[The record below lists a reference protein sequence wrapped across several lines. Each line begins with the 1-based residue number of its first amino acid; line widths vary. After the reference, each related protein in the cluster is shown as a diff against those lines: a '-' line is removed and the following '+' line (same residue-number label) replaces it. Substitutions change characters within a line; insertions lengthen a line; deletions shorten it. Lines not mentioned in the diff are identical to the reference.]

1 MQNNRG
7 TSIFRKSYLNDFIV
21 IAIGVFFIA
30 FFIRAWG
37 DMHGDFNEQNVS
49 AISLDAWNLLYYS
62 LRTSMRFLLGMA
74 WSLLFSVVFAVLAA
88 RYTPL
93 RRVILP
99 FVNFMESVPLV
110 GFLTFT
116 TVYFLNL
123 YPHSVMGLE
132 CTAIFAVFTGQA
144 WNMMLTLYQTLRIV
158 PKELDEAARSFNYNP
173 WQRFWRLEFIYSV
186 PGLLWNAMVSQSA
199 AWFALVA
206 SEAIPVGDRSVELPG
221 VGSYIA
227 EALAQQNVP
236 AILYAIVALAAN
248 IVLLDQLVFRPLVRY
263 TARFKYEDVTASR
276 PLGNP
281 WFYNSLAF
289 SHVGAALGRTL
300 RALADLWLFKLP
312 RLWYAL
318 GLHRLFR
325 LAAKGN
331 WLWRSLWYLG
341 VVLACVWFGYRLWEY
356 FPKQYFAMLPEWMLL
371 TTARVAAAMLLSV
384 AIFTPLGVWIGLNP
398 RLVKIFQ
405 PIIQILAAIPPN
417 IFYPLIAA
425 FIAIYHQDLGWWAI
439 PMIML
444 GTQWYVLFN
453 VIAGVS
459 AIPTQITE
467 VSETFGLRRF
477 RWWRY
482 YMLPAIFPYIV
493 TGIIS
498 AAGGAWNSAI
508 AAEVIQWGSTPSAPP
523 GWARSF
529 PWSPTPAR
537 TRSLRWAA
545 PPCARWW
552 RCASSSSG
560 NRCIAS
566 RKPNSNMTDQG
577 GTTW

>member
-325 LAAKGN
+325 LAVKGN

-384 AIFTPLGVWIGLNP
+384 AIFTPLGVWIGMNP

-508 AAEVIQWGSTPSAPP
+508 AAEVIQWGSTTLSATGLGAFISVVTDAGKNPESAL
-523 GWARSF
+523 GC
-529 PWSPTPAR
+529 
-537 TRSLRWAA
+537 AA
-545 PPCARWW
+545 MCALV
-552 RCASSSSG
+552 AL
-560 NRCIAS
+560 CIIFVWQPLYRIAET
-566 RKPNSNMTDQG
+566 KFKYD
-577 GTTW
+577 

>member
-1 MQNNRG
+1 MQNKRG

-384 AIFTPLGVWIGLNP
+384 AIFTPLGVWIGMNP

-467 VSETFGLRRF
+467 VSETFGMRRF

-508 AAEVIQWGSTPSAPP
+508 AAEVIQWGSTTLSATGLGAFISVVTDAGKNPESAL
-523 GWARSF
+523 GC
-529 PWSPTPAR
+529 
-537 TRSLRWAA
+537 AA
-545 PPCARWW
+545 MCALV
-552 RCASSSSG
+552 AL
-560 NRCIAS
+560 CIIFVWQPLYRIAET
-566 RKPNSNMTDQG
+566 KFKYD
-577 GTTW
+577 

>member
-7 TSIFRKSYLNDFIV
+7 TSVFRKSYLNDFIV

-263 TARFKYEDVTASR
+263 TARFKYEDVTANR

-289 SHVGAALGRTL
+289 SHVGAALGHTL

-325 LAAKGN
+325 LAARGN

-384 AIFTPLGVWIGLNP
+384 AIFTPLGVWIGMNP

-508 AAEVIQWGSTPSAPP
+508 AAEVIQWGSTTLSATGLGAFISVVTDAGKNPESAL
-523 GWARSF
+523 GC
-529 PWSPTPAR
+529 
-537 TRSLRWAA
+537 AA
-545 PPCARWW
+545 MCALV
-552 RCASSSSG
+552 AL
-560 NRCIAS
+560 CIIFVWQPLYRIAET
-566 RKPNSNMTDQG
+566 KFKYD
-577 GTTW
+577 

>member
-7 TSIFRKSYLNDFIV
+7 TSVFRKSYLNDFIV

-248 IVLLDQLVFRPLVRY
+248 IVLLDQLIFRPLVRY
-263 TARFKYEDVTASR
+263 TARFKYEDVTANR

-289 SHVGAALGRTL
+289 SHVGAALGHTL

-384 AIFTPLGVWIGLNP
+384 AIFTPLGVWIGMNP

-508 AAEVIQWGSTPSAPP
+508 AAEVIQWDSTTLSATGLGAFISVVTDAGKNPESAL
-523 GWARSF
+523 GC
-529 PWSPTPAR
+529 
-537 TRSLRWAA
+537 AA
-545 PPCARWW
+545 MCALV
-552 RCASSSSG
+552 AL
-560 NRCIAS
+560 CIIFVWQPLYRIAET
-566 RKPNSNMTDQG
+566 KFKYD
-577 GTTW
+577 

>member
-7 TSIFRKSYLNDFIV
+7 TSVFRKSYLNDFIV

-325 LAAKGN
+325 LTAKGN

-341 VVLACVWFGYRLWEY
+341 VVLACIWFGYRLWEY

-508 AAEVIQWGSTPSAPP
+508 AAEVIQWGSTTLSATGLGAFISVVTDAGKNPESAL
-523 GWARSF
+523 GC
-529 PWSPTPAR
+529 
-537 TRSLRWAA
+537 AA
-545 PPCARWW
+545 MCALV
-552 RCASSSSG
+552 AL
-560 NRCIAS
+560 CIIFVWQPLYRIAET
-566 RKPNSNMTDQG
+566 KFKYD
-577 GTTW
+577 

>member
-7 TSIFRKSYLNDFIV
+7 TSVFRKSYLNDFIV

-88 RYTPL
+88 RYAPL

-206 SEAIPVGDRSVELPG
+206 SETIPVGDRSVELPG

-263 TARFKYEDVTASR
+263 TARFKYEDVTANR
-276 PLGNP
+276 ALGNP

-341 VVLACVWFGYRLWEY
+341 VVLACVWFGYQLWEY

-508 AAEVIQWGSTPSAPP
+508 AAEVIQWGSTTLSATGLGAFISVVTDAGKNPESAL
-523 GWARSF
+523 GC
-529 PWSPTPAR
+529 
-537 TRSLRWAA
+537 AA
-545 PPCARWW
+545 MCALV
-552 RCASSSSG
+552 AL
-560 NRCIAS
+560 CIIFVWQPLYRIAET
-566 RKPNSNMTDQG
+566 KFKYD
-577 GTTW
+577 

>member
-7 TSIFRKSYLNDFIV
+7 TSVFRKSYLNDFIV

-236 AILYAIVALAAN
+236 AILYSIVALAAN

-384 AIFTPLGVWIGLNP
+384 AIFTPLGVWIGMNP

-417 IFYPLIAA
+417 IFYPMIAA

-467 VSETFGLRRF
+467 VSETFGLRRL

-508 AAEVIQWGSTPSAPP
+508 AAEVIQWGSTTLSATGLGAFISVVTDAGKNPESAL
-523 GWARSF
+523 GC
-529 PWSPTPAR
+529 
-537 TRSLRWAA
+537 AA
-545 PPCARWW
+545 MCALV
-552 RCASSSSG
+552 AL
-560 NRCIAS
+560 CIIFVWQPLYRIAET
-566 RKPNSNMTDQG
+566 KFKYD
-577 GTTW
+577 

>member
-405 PIIQILAAIPPN
+405 PLIQILAAIPPN

-508 AAEVIQWGSTPSAPP
+508 AAEVIQWGSTTLSATGLGAFISVVTDAGKNPESAL
-523 GWARSF
+523 GC
-529 PWSPTPAR
+529 
-537 TRSLRWAA
+537 AA
-545 PPCARWW
+545 MCALV
-552 RCASSSSG
+552 AL
-560 NRCIAS
+560 CIIFVWQPLYRIAET
-566 RKPNSNMTDQG
+566 KFKYD
-577 GTTW
+577 

>member
-123 YPHSVMGLE
+123 YPHSAMGLE

-384 AIFTPLGVWIGLNP
+384 AIFTPLGVWIGMNP

-508 AAEVIQWGSTPSAPP
+508 AAEVIQWGSTTLSATGLGAFISVVTDAGKNPESAL
-523 GWARSF
+523 GC
-529 PWSPTPAR
+529 
-537 TRSLRWAA
+537 AA
-545 PPCARWW
+545 MCALV
-552 RCASSSSG
+552 AL
-560 NRCIAS
+560 CIIFVWQPLYRIAET
-566 RKPNSNMTDQG
+566 KFKYD
-577 GTTW
+577 

>member
-7 TSIFRKSYLNDFIV
+7 TSVFRKSYLNDFIV

-49 AISLDAWNLLYYS
+49 AINLDAWNLLYYS

-88 RYTPL
+88 RYAPL

-263 TARFKYEDVTASR
+263 TARFKYEDVTTNR

-300 RALADLWLFKLP
+300 RTLADLWLFKLP
-312 RLWYAL
+312 QLWYAL

-325 LAAKGN
+325 IAAKGN

-341 VVLACVWFGYRLWEY
+341 VVLACVWFGYQLWEY

-384 AIFTPLGVWIGLNP
+384 AIFTPLGVWIGMNP

-467 VSETFGLRRF
+467 VSETFGMRRF

-508 AAEVIQWGSTPSAPP
+508 AAEVIQWGSTTLSATGLGAFISVVTDAGKNPESAL
-523 GWARSF
+523 GC
-529 PWSPTPAR
+529 
-537 TRSLRWAA
+537 AA
-545 PPCARWW
+545 MCALV
-552 RCASSSSG
+552 AL
-560 NRCIAS
+560 CIIFIWQPLYRIAET
-566 RKPNSNMTDQG
+566 KFKYD
-577 GTTW
+577 

>member
-7 TSIFRKSYLNDFIV
+7 TSVFRKSYLNDFIV

-37 DMHGDFNEQNVS
+37 DMHGDFNEQDVS

-88 RYTPL
+88 RYAPL

-263 TARFKYEDVTASR
+263 TARFKYEDVTANR
-276 PLGNP
+276 ALGNP

-341 VVLACVWFGYRLWEY
+341 VVLACVWFGYQLWEY

-508 AAEVIQWGSTPSAPP
+508 AAEVIQWGSTTLSATGLGAFISVVTDAGKNPESAL
-523 GWARSF
+523 GC
-529 PWSPTPAR
+529 
-537 TRSLRWAA
+537 AA
-545 PPCARWW
+545 MCALV
-552 RCASSSSG
+552 AL
-560 NRCIAS
+560 CIIFVWQPLYRIAET
-566 RKPNSNMTDQG
+566 KFKYD
-577 GTTW
+577 

>member
-7 TSIFRKSYLNDFIV
+7 TSVFRKSYLNDFIV

-384 AIFTPLGVWIGLNP
+384 AIFTPLGVWIGMNP

-508 AAEVIQWGSTPSAPP
+508 AAEVIQWGSTTLSATGLGAFISVVTDAGKNPESAL
-523 GWARSF
+523 GC
-529 PWSPTPAR
+529 
-537 TRSLRWAA
+537 AA
-545 PPCARWW
+545 MCALV
-552 RCASSSSG
+552 AL
-560 NRCIAS
+560 CIIFVWQPLYRIAET
-566 RKPNSNMTDQG
+566 KFKYD
-577 GTTW
+577 

>member
-7 TSIFRKSYLNDFIV
+7 TSVFRKSYLNDFIV

-289 SHVGAALGRTL
+289 SHIGAALGHTL

-384 AIFTPLGVWIGLNP
+384 AIFTPLGVWIGMNP

-508 AAEVIQWGSTPSAPP
+508 AAEVIQWGSTTLSATGLGAFISVVTDAGKNPESAL
-523 GWARSF
+523 GC
-529 PWSPTPAR
+529 
-537 TRSLRWAA
+537 AA
-545 PPCARWW
+545 MCALV
-552 RCASSSSG
+552 AL
-560 NRCIAS
+560 CIIFVWQPLYRIAET
-566 RKPNSNMTDQG
+566 KFKYD
-577 GTTW
+577 

>member
-7 TSIFRKSYLNDFIV
+7 TSVFRKSYLNDFIV

-289 SHVGAALGRTL
+289 SHVGAALGHTL

-356 FPKQYFAMLPEWMLL
+356 FPKQYFAML
-371 TTARVAAAMLLSV
+371 LSV
-384 AIFTPLGVWIGLNP
+384 AIFTPLGVWIGMNP

-508 AAEVIQWGSTPSAPP
+508 AAEVIQWGSTTLSATGLGAFISVVTDAGKNPESAL
-523 GWARSF
+523 GC
-529 PWSPTPAR
+529 
-537 TRSLRWAA
+537 AA
-545 PPCARWW
+545 MCALV
-552 RCASSSSG
+552 AL
-560 NRCIAS
+560 CIIFVWQPLYRIAET
-566 RKPNSNMTDQG
+566 KFKYD
-577 GTTW
+577 

>member
-30 FFIRAWG
+30 FFIHAWG

-88 RYTPL
+88 RYAPL

-263 TARFKYEDVTASR
+263 TARFKYEDVTANR

-318 GLHRLFR
+318 GLYRLFR

-384 AIFTPLGVWIGLNP
+384 AIFTPLGVWIGMNP

-508 AAEVIQWGSTPSAPP
+508 AAEVIQWGSTTLSATGLGAFISVVTDAGKNPESAL
-523 GWARSF
+523 GC
-529 PWSPTPAR
+529 
-537 TRSLRWAA
+537 AA
-545 PPCARWW
+545 MCALV
-552 RCASSSSG
+552 AL
-560 NRCIAS
+560 CIIFVWQPLYRIAET
-566 RKPNSNMTDQG
+566 KFKYD
-577 GTTW
+577 

>member
-7 TSIFRKSYLNDFIV
+7 TSVFRKSYLNDFIV

-248 IVLLDQLVFRPLVRY
+248 IVLLDQLIFRPLVRY
-263 TARFKYEDVTASR
+263 TARFKYEDVTANR

-289 SHVGAALGRTL
+289 SHVGAALGHTL

-384 AIFTPLGVWIGLNP
+384 AIFTPLGVWIGMNP

-508 AAEVIQWGSTPSAPP
+508 AAEVIQWGSTTLSATGLGAFISVVTDAGKNPESAL
-523 GWARSF
+523 GC
-529 PWSPTPAR
+529 
-537 TRSLRWAA
+537 AA
-545 PPCARWW
+545 MCALV
-552 RCASSSSG
+552 AL
-560 NRCIAS
+560 CIIFVWQPLYRIAET
-566 RKPNSNMTDQG
+566 KFKYD
-577 GTTW
+577 

>member
-7 TSIFRKSYLNDFIV
+7 TSVFRKSYLNDFIV

-289 SHVGAALGRTL
+289 SHVGTALGRTL

-384 AIFTPLGVWIGLNP
+384 AIFTPLGVWIGMNP

-508 AAEVIQWGSTPSAPP
+508 AAEVIQWGSTTLSATGLGAFISVVTDAGKNPESAL
-523 GWARSF
+523 GC
-529 PWSPTPAR
+529 
-537 TRSLRWAA
+537 AA
-545 PPCARWW
+545 MCALV
-552 RCASSSSG
+552 AL
-560 NRCIAS
+560 CIIFVWQPLYRIAET
-566 RKPNSNMTDQG
+566 KFKYD
-577 GTTW
+577 

>member
-21 IAIGVFFIA
+21 IAIGVFHCL
-30 FFIRAWG
+30 FIRAG
-37 DMHGDFNEQNVS
+37 VTCTV
-49 AISLDAWNLLYYS
+49 
-62 LRTSMRFLLGMA
+62 TSMNKTSLPSVLMPEPA
-74 WSLLFSVVFAVLAA
+74 LLFAQNQHALSPRHGLVAAVFCGIRRAGRALYAA
-88 RYTPL
+88 AP
-93 RRVILP
+93 VILP

-144 WNMMLTLYQTLRIV
+144 RNMMLTLYQTLRIV

-199 AWFALVA
+199 AWFAPVA

-371 TTARVAAAMLLSV
+371 TTARVARPCCSAWRSSRRW
-384 AIFTPLGVWIGLNP
+384 GVDRP
-398 RLVKIFQ
+398 E
-405 PIIQILAAIPPN
+405 
-417 IFYPLIAA
+417 
-425 FIAIYHQDLGWWAI
+425 
-439 PMIML
+439 
-444 GTQWYVLFN
+444 
-453 VIAGVS
+453 S
-459 AIPTQITE
+459 A
-467 VSETFGLRRF
+467 R
-477 RWWRY
+477 
-482 YMLPAIFPYIV
+482 
-493 TGIIS
+493 
-498 AAGGAWNSAI
+498 
-508 AAEVIQWGSTPSAPP
+508 
-523 GWARSF
+523 
-529 PWSPTPAR
+529 
-537 TRSLRWAA
+537 
-545 PPCARWW
+545 
-552 RCASSSSG
+552 
-560 NRCIAS
+560 
-566 RKPNSNMTDQG
+566 
-577 GTTW
+577 

>member
-7 TSIFRKSYLNDFIV
+7 TSVFRKSYLNDFIV

-289 SHVGAALGRTL
+289 SHVGAALGHTL

-384 AIFTPLGVWIGLNP
+384 AIFTPLGVWIGMNP

-508 AAEVIQWGSTPSAPP
+508 AAEVIQWGSTTLTATGLGAFISVVTDAGKNPESAL
-523 GWARSF
+523 GC
-529 PWSPTPAR
+529 
-537 TRSLRWAA
+537 AA
-545 PPCARWW
+545 MCALV
-552 RCASSSSG
+552 AL
-560 NRCIAS
+560 CIIFVWQPLYRIAET
-566 RKPNSNMTDQG
+566 KFKYD
-577 GTTW
+577 

>member
-123 YPHSVMGLE
+123 YPHSAMGLE

-384 AIFTPLGVWIGLNP
+384 AIFTPLGVWIGMNP

-467 VSETFGLRRF
+467 VSETFGMRRF

-508 AAEVIQWGSTPSAPP
+508 AAEVIQWGSTTLSATGLGAFISVVTDAGKNPESAL
-523 GWARSF
+523 GC
-529 PWSPTPAR
+529 
-537 TRSLRWAA
+537 AA
-545 PPCARWW
+545 MCALV
-552 RCASSSSG
+552 AL
-560 NRCIAS
+560 CIIFVWQPLYRIAET
-566 RKPNSNMTDQG
+566 KFKYD
-577 GTTW
+577 

>member
-236 AILYAIVALAAN
+236 AILYAFVALAAN

-289 SHVGAALGRTL
+289 SHVGTALGRTL

-384 AIFTPLGVWIGLNP
+384 AIFTPLGVWIGMNP

-508 AAEVIQWGSTPSAPP
+508 AAEVIQWGSTTLSATGLGAFISVVTDAGKNPESAL
-523 GWARSF
+523 GC
-529 PWSPTPAR
+529 
-537 TRSLRWAA
+537 AA
-545 PPCARWW
+545 MCALV
-552 RCASSSSG
+552 AL
-560 NRCIAS
+560 CIIFVWQPLYRIAET
-566 RKPNSNMTDQG
+566 KFKYD
-577 GTTW
+577 

>member
-7 TSIFRKSYLNDFIV
+7 TSVFRKSYLNDFIV

-37 DMHGDFNEQNVS
+37 DMHGNFNEQNVS

-88 RYTPL
+88 RYAPL

-186 PGLLWNAMVSQSA
+186 PGLLWNAMLSQSA

-263 TARFKYEDVTASR
+263 TARFKYEDVTANR
-276 PLGNP
+276 ALGNP

-341 VVLACVWFGYRLWEY
+341 VVLACVWFGYQLWEY

-508 AAEVIQWGSTPSAPP
+508 AAEVIQWGSTTLSATGLGAFISVVTDAGKNPESAL
-523 GWARSF
+523 GC
-529 PWSPTPAR
+529 
-537 TRSLRWAA
+537 AA
-545 PPCARWW
+545 MCALV
-552 RCASSSSG
+552 AL
-560 NRCIAS
+560 CIIFVWQPLYRIAET
-566 RKPNSNMTDQG
+566 KFKYD
-577 GTTW
+577 

>member
-7 TSIFRKSYLNDFIV
+7 TSVFRKSYLNDFIV

-88 RYTPL
+88 RYAPL

-263 TARFKYEDVTASR
+263 TARFKYEDVTANR
-276 PLGNP
+276 ALGNP

-341 VVLACVWFGYRLWEY
+341 VVLACVWFGYWLWEY

-508 AAEVIQWGSTPSAPP
+508 AAEVIQWGSTTLSATGLGAFISVVTDAGKNPESAL
-523 GWARSF
+523 GC
-529 PWSPTPAR
+529 
-537 TRSLRWAA
+537 AA
-545 PPCARWW
+545 MCALV
-552 RCASSSSG
+552 AL
-560 NRCIAS
+560 CIIFVWQPLYRIAET
-566 RKPNSNMTDQG
+566 KFKYD
-577 GTTW
+577 

>member
-206 SEAIPVGDRSVELPG
+206 SEAIPVSDRSVELPG

-384 AIFTPLGVWIGLNP
+384 AIFTPLGVWIGMNP

-425 FIAIYHQDLGWWAI
+425 FIAIYHQDLGCWAI

-508 AAEVIQWGSTPSAPP
+508 AAEVIQWGSTTLSATGLGAFISVVTDAGKNPESAL
-523 GWARSF
+523 GC
-529 PWSPTPAR
+529 
-537 TRSLRWAA
+537 AA
-545 PPCARWW
+545 MCALV
-552 RCASSSSG
+552 AL
-560 NRCIAS
+560 CIIFVWQPLYRIAET
-566 RKPNSNMTDQG
+566 KFKYD
-577 GTTW
+577 

>member
-7 TSIFRKSYLNDFIV
+7 TSVFRKSYLNDFIV

-384 AIFTPLGVWIGLNP
+384 AIFTPLGVWIGMNP

-417 IFYPLIAA
+417 IFYPMIAA

-508 AAEVIQWGSTPSAPP
+508 AAEVIQWGSTTLSATGLGAFISVVTDAGKNPESAL
-523 GWARSF
+523 GC
-529 PWSPTPAR
+529 
-537 TRSLRWAA
+537 AA
-545 PPCARWW
+545 MCALV
-552 RCASSSSG
+552 AL
-560 NRCIAS
+560 CIIFVWQPLYRIAET
-566 RKPNSNMTDQG
+566 KFKYD
-577 GTTW
+577 

>member
-7 TSIFRKSYLNDFIV
+7 TSVFRKSYLNDFIV

-325 LAAKGN
+325 LTAKGN

-341 VVLACVWFGYRLWEY
+341 VVLACIWFGYRLWEY

-384 AIFTPLGVWIGLNP
+384 AIFTPLGVWIGMNP

-508 AAEVIQWGSTPSAPP
+508 AAEVIQWGSTTLSATGLGAFISVVTDAGKNPESAL
-523 GWARSF
+523 GC
-529 PWSPTPAR
+529 
-537 TRSLRWAA
+537 AA
-545 PPCARWW
+545 MCALV
-552 RCASSSSG
+552 AL
-560 NRCIAS
+560 CIIFVWQPLYRIAET
-566 RKPNSNMTDQG
+566 KFKYD
-577 GTTW
+577 

>member
-7 TSIFRKSYLNDFIV
+7 TSVFRKSYLNDFIV

-88 RYTPL
+88 RYAPL

-263 TARFKYEDVTASR
+263 TARFKYEDVTANR
-276 PLGNP
+276 ALGNP

-341 VVLACVWFGYRLWEY
+341 VVLACVWFGYQLWEY

-384 AIFTPLGVWIGLNP
+384 VIFTPLGVWIGLNP

-508 AAEVIQWGSTPSAPP
+508 AAEVIQWGSTTLSATGLGAFISVVTDAGKNPESAL
-523 GWARSF
+523 GC
-529 PWSPTPAR
+529 
-537 TRSLRWAA
+537 AA
-545 PPCARWW
+545 MCALV
-552 RCASSSSG
+552 AL
-560 NRCIAS
+560 CIIFVWQPLYRIAET
-566 RKPNSNMTDQG
+566 KFKYD
-577 GTTW
+577 

>member
-7 TSIFRKSYLNDFIV
+7 TSVFRKSYLNDFIV

-49 AISLDAWNLLYYS
+49 AINLDAWNLLYYS

-88 RYTPL
+88 RYAPL

-263 TARFKYEDVTASR
+263 TARFKYEDVTANR

-300 RALADLWLFKLP
+300 RTLADLWLFKLP

-318 GLHRLFR
+318 GLHHLFR

-341 VVLACVWFGYRLWEY
+341 VVLACVWFGYQLWEY

-384 AIFTPLGVWIGLNP
+384 AIFTPLGVWIGMNP

-467 VSETFGLRRF
+467 VSETFGMRRF

-508 AAEVIQWGSTPSAPP
+508 AAEVIQWGSTTLSATGLGAFISVVTDAGKNPESAL
-523 GWARSF
+523 GC
-529 PWSPTPAR
+529 
-537 TRSLRWAA
+537 AA
-545 PPCARWW
+545 MCALV
-552 RCASSSSG
+552 AL
-560 NRCIAS
+560 CIIFIWQPLYRIAET
-566 RKPNSNMTDQG
+566 KFKYD
-577 GTTW
+577 

>member
-7 TSIFRKSYLNDFIV
+7 TSVFRKSYLNDFIV

-110 GFLTFT
+110 GVLTFT

-384 AIFTPLGVWIGLNP
+384 AIFTPLGVWIGMNP

-467 VSETFGLRRF
+467 VSETFGMRRF

-508 AAEVIQWGSTPSAPP
+508 AAEVIQWGSTTLSATGLGAFISVVTDAGKNPESAL
-523 GWARSF
+523 GC
-529 PWSPTPAR
+529 
-537 TRSLRWAA
+537 AA
-545 PPCARWW
+545 MCALV
-552 RCASSSSG
+552 AL
-560 NRCIAS
+560 CIIFVWQPLYRIAET
-566 RKPNSNMTDQG
+566 KFKYD
-577 GTTW
+577 

>member
-7 TSIFRKSYLNDFIV
+7 TSVFRKSYLNDFIV

-289 SHVGAALGRTL
+289 SHVGAALGHTL

-312 RLWYAL
+312 QLWYAL

-341 VVLACVWFGYRLWEY
+341 VVLACIWFGYRLWEY

-384 AIFTPLGVWIGLNP
+384 AIFTPLGVWIGMNP

-467 VSETFGLRRF
+467 VSESFGLRRF

-508 AAEVIQWGSTPSAPP
+508 AAEVIQWGSTTLSATGLGAFISVVTDAGKNPESAL
-523 GWARSF
+523 GC
-529 PWSPTPAR
+529 
-537 TRSLRWAA
+537 AA
-545 PPCARWW
+545 MCALV
-552 RCASSSSG
+552 AL
-560 NRCIAS
+560 CIIFVWQPLYRIAET
-566 RKPNSNMTDQG
+566 KFKYD
-577 GTTW
+577 

>member
-263 TARFKYEDVTASR
+263 TARFKYEDVTANR

-289 SHVGAALGRTL
+289 SHVGAALGHTL

-384 AIFTPLGVWIGLNP
+384 AIFTPLGVWIGMNP

-508 AAEVIQWGSTPSAPP
+508 AAEVIQWGSTTLSATGLGAFISVVTDAGKNPESAL
-523 GWARSF
+523 GC
-529 PWSPTPAR
+529 
-537 TRSLRWAA
+537 AA
-545 PPCARWW
+545 MCALV
-552 RCASSSSG
+552 AL
-560 NRCIAS
+560 CIIFVWQPLYRIAET
-566 RKPNSNMTDQG
+566 KFKYD
-577 GTTW
+577 

>member
-289 SHVGAALGRTL
+289 SHVGAALGRAL

-384 AIFTPLGVWIGLNP
+384 AIFTPLGVWIGMNP

-467 VSETFGLRRF
+467 VSETFGMRRF

-508 AAEVIQWGSTPSAPP
+508 AAEVIQWGSTTLSATGLGAFISVVTDAGKNPESAL
-523 GWARSF
+523 GC
-529 PWSPTPAR
+529 
-537 TRSLRWAA
+537 AA
-545 PPCARWW
+545 MCALV
-552 RCASSSSG
+552 AL
-560 NRCIAS
+560 CIIFVWQPLYRIAET
-566 RKPNSNMTDQG
+566 KFKYD
-577 GTTW
+577 